1 MTWDTE
7 GEWIRSPGKSMAGN
21 QKCCSVGWDT
31 QDSLTERFLRLLK
44 PEAGEEGATPKYTW
58 GQSRLCAWN
67 WEQRQ
72 TWGPDRAGFYY
83 EQSWV
88 DFSKLQAKNGRHLTF
103 RKGQASLWGAN
114 GGLAAKVE
122 AGGTSSTASYPKDK
136 GGSGLP
142 SSSSAAAAKILR
154 GGPSLCSV
162 YPTLRTINMER
173 ATLSSTPAETEERNT
188 LVIIHNGGGKIGE
201 TEMGLE
207 SIIFTRL
214 MILSGDIRKVKMRG
228 AGGWWN
234 EDITGRENWR
244 LERDKKNIHMENP

>member
-154 GGPSLCSV
+154 GGWIPPSALSIPPWGPSTWREQLYPARRQKQKKGTLWSSYTMGVVKSV
-162 YPTLRTINMER
+162 RQKWAWSP
-173 ATLSSTPAETEERNT
+173 SSLPDWWFCPGTY
-188 LVIIHNGGGKIGE
+188 GK
-201 TEMGLE
+201 
-207 SIIFTRL
+207 
-214 MILSGDIRKVKMRG
+214 
-228 AGGWWN
+228 
-234 EDITGRENWR
+234 
-244 LERDKKNIHMENP
+244 